1 MRISQEDVIFAKG
14 LGVALDAPEDA
25 EAEISR
31 RLEAV
36 SLDREEWRKAF
47 LKMGASR
54 EKWRKALDDHVWRAA
69 PADHCRCLRWAWNMG
84 GVLGQ
89 RRNG

>member
-25 EAEISR
+25 EAELRAISG

-54 EKWRKALDDHVWRAA
+54 EKWKR
-69 PADHCRCLRWAWNMG
+69 RWTITF
-84 GVLGQ
+84 GVLLAWIVAAGFVAIALE
-89 RRNG
+89 GHLK

>member
-25 EAEISR
+25 EAELRAISR

-54 EKWRKALDDHVWRAA
+54 EKWRK
-69 PADHCRCLRWAWNMG
+69 RWAITFGALLLLIIAG